1 MKIFLIGFM
10 GVGKTSLGK
19 ALAKQLQLK
28 FYDLDK
34 EILSSNNLSSI
45 GDIFKDQGNEGF
57 RSIEKIELQRF
68 KDLDNFVLATGGGA
82 PCYFDNMEFMNKTGL
97 TIFIDASISE
107 LIKRLNSSTKE
118 RPMLNGLSENEK
130 EIFITKLYSERLPFY
145 NKAIL
150 NIKSNRLRV
159 DDLMNLIKLSQ

>member
-1 MKIFLIGFM
+1 M

-107 LIKRLNSSTKE
+107 LINRLNSSTKE
-118 RPMLNGLSENEK
+118 RPMLNGLNDSEK

-145 NKAIL
+145 NKATL